1 MKIWEYR
8 NNLNPLSKT
17 EFELIKVGLDHETP
31 AATNIK
37 PIEVDKEIV

>member
-17 EFELIKVGLDHETP
+17 ELEL
-31 AATNIK
+31 IK
-37 PIEVDKEIV
+37 PIEVDKETFDSFTNSFLKN